1 MFGISLITDLI
12 SLLAIGLF
20 RLLFVSDL
28 VLKVLGIYIFLL
40 GCPIYWLITVHNIP
54 LWLYFSDIIC
64 DLFFNFLFYLL
75 DRLFFSMNLATYL
88 LILFIFFKTPALSL
102 TNIFFS
108 LFSIFHLFPL
118 LLQVI
123 LTPYFLWNTRGSE
136 REFTSLG

>member
-54 LWLYFSDIIC
+54 LCLYFSDIIC